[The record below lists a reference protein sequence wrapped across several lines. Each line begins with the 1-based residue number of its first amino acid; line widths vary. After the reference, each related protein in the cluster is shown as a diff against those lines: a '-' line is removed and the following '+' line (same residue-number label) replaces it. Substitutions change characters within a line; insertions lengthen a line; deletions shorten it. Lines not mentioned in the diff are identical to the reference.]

1 MKIIFYIPV
10 LKNVFDTFDL
20 EKKGLIGTDM
30 IGSILEALGHTLD
43 DKALKALVHEVDE
56 DDTGELDFEEFAL
69 LASRFVEVE
78 EDVEAVTAELREAFR
93 LYDKEGKGYL
103 TVAVFRE
110 ILREL
115 DDKLSKDDL
124 DQMIE
129 EIDADGSGTVDF
141 EGMSTKFLCQFG
153 TNRYEYFIF
162 QSL

>member
-1 MKIIFYIPV
+1 
-10 LKNVFDTFDL
+10 
-20 EKKGLIGTDM
+20 M

-43 DKALKALVHEVDE
+43 DKALKALVHEVDQE
-56 DDTGELDFEEFAL
+56 DTGELDFEEFAL

-141 EGMSTKFLCQFG
+141 EGMM
-153 TNRYEYFIF
+153 IW
-162 QSL
+162 